1 MSDIKKKEKIYQGCF
16 TRNKDGTNKL
26 IEKGKGCICPTNSPF
41 WKYPE
46 EADGSV
52 KTRSQER
59 NKQKVTIK
67 EFDQYFKEKYIDRWL
82 KTSEEEEIPIL
93 REL

>member
-1 MSDIKKKEKIYQGCF
+1 MPDIKKNVKNYHGCF

-26 IEKGKGCICPTNSPF
+26 IEKGKSCICPTNSPL

-46 EADGSV
+46 EADGYV
-52 KTRSQER
+52 KAHSQER

-93 REL
+93 REF